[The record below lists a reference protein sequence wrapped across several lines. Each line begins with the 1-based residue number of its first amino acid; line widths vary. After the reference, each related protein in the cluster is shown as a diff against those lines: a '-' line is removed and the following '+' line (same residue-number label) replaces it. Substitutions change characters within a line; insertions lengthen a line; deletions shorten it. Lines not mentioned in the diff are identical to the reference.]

1 MGWLPKTK
9 RRPWRNTYASTF
21 AGERSNSI
29 KAQALILC
37 LSPHIP
43 VMNAEKKS

>member
-9 RRPWRNTYASTF
+9 RRPWRNTYEVLF
-21 AGERSNSI
+21 QEKRSNSI

-43 VMNAEKKS
+43 VINAEKKS